1 MKKFIS
7 FVLTIL
13 ILIQMVPSV
22 IARLSDMIGV
32 NEQLAGYFIKLLFVF
47 VLIIFFI
54 ISAAAYSNEFTLNN
68 LKISV
73 SGFLYFIVLIIVLVI
88 TSRINS
94 QPVSWR
100 MSGYFI
106 LIVVMALSIFKYNRF
121 TLSLS
126 AMYWGIV
133 VYTVPNALLGIVQYI
148 TGQSVVPI
156 VNQNGDASVAS
167 AQLNDVSSLG
177 ILGSNGGY
185 RAFGLF
191 DSGMTLGLFLLL
203 GLAVLFFG
211 KLKINR
217 YAKLPLGILFIIALI
232 MTLTRNIYF
241 LFVLLMFL
249 RFVNNNKMKNIL
261 FIVGII
267 MQAVTV
273 EIANV
278 LNTLTFFQSA
288 FFGTLRAR
296 FRGLIFFENYY
307 QQNIV
312 SYLFGKGYQY
322 DAIVKSFTE
331 NTVDNQ
337 MLATFLDI
345 GIIGL
350 VVVYLYFWKSMRSTY
365 QPVSL
370 VLQNM
375 LVIFSFFGIA
385 NNHIVFFS
393 GILLLMLLSKDSQFL
408 KVEKIKRKTNG

>member
-148 TGQSVVPI
+148 TGQSIVPI

>member
-22 IARLSDMIGV
+22 IARLSDMIGI

-126 AMYWGIV
+126 AMYWGII

-148 TGQSVVPI
+148 TGQSIVPI

-167 AQLNDVSSLG
+167 TQLNDVSSLG

-217 YAKLPLGILFIIALI
+217 YAKLPLGTLFIIALI

-249 RFVNNNKMKNIL
+249 RFVNSNKMKNIL

>member
-22 IARLSDMIGV
+22 IARLSDMIGI

-148 TGQSVVPI
+148 TGQSIVPI

-167 AQLNDVSSLG
+167 TQLNDVSSLG

-217 YAKLPLGILFIIALI
+217 YAKLPLGTLFIIALI

-249 RFVNNNKMKNIL
+249 RFVNSNKMKNIL

>member
-22 IARLSDMIGV
+22 IARLSDMIGI

-148 TGQSVVPI
+148 TGQSIVPI

-167 AQLNDVSSLG
+167 TQLNDVSSLG

-217 YAKLPLGILFIIALI
+217 YAKLPLGTLFIIALI

-249 RFVNNNKMKNIL
+249 RFVNSNKMKNIL

-273 EIANV
+273 EISC
-278 LNTLTFFQSA
+278 TT
-288 FFGTLRAR
+288 
-296 FRGLIFFENYY
+296 I
-307 QQNIV
+307 
-312 SYLFGKGYQY
+312 
-322 DAIVKSFTE
+322 
-331 NTVDNQ
+331 
-337 MLATFLDI
+337 
-345 GIIGL
+345 
-350 VVVYLYFWKSMRSTY
+350 
-365 QPVSL
+365 
-370 VLQNM
+370 
-375 LVIFSFFGIA
+375 
-385 NNHIVFFS
+385 
-393 GILLLMLLSKDSQFL
+393 
-408 KVEKIKRKTNG
+408 

>member
-167 AQLNDVSSLG
+167 TQLNDVSSLG
-177 ILGSNGGY
+177 ILGSNGGH

-217 YAKLPLGILFIIALI
+217 YAKLPLGTLFIIALI

-249 RFVNNNKMKNIL
+249 RFVNSNKMKNIL

>member
-167 AQLNDVSSLG
+167 TQLNDVSSLG

-217 YAKLPLGILFIIALI
+217 YAKLPLGTLFIIALI

-249 RFVNNNKMKNIL
+249 RFVNSNKMKNIL

-312 SYLFGKGYQY
+312 SCLFGKGYQY
-322 DAIVKSFTE
+322 DAMVKSFTE

>member
-1 MKKFIS
+1 
-7 FVLTIL
+7 
-13 ILIQMVPSV
+13 
-22 IARLSDMIGV
+22 
-32 NEQLAGYFIKLLFVF
+32 
-47 VLIIFFI
+47 
-54 ISAAAYSNEFTLNN
+54 
-68 LKISV
+68 
-73 SGFLYFIVLIIVLVI
+73 
-88 TSRINS
+88 
-94 QPVSWR
+94 
-100 MSGYFI
+100 
-106 LIVVMALSIFKYNRF
+106 
-121 TLSLS
+121 
-126 AMYWGIV
+126 MYWGIV

-148 TGQSVVPI
+148 TGQSIVPI

-167 AQLNDVSSLG
+167 TQLNDVSSLG

-217 YAKLPLGILFIIALI
+217 YAKLPLGTLFIIALI

-249 RFVNNNKMKNIL
+249 RFVNSNKMKNIL

-350 VVVYLYFWKSMRSTY
+350 VVVYLYFWKSMRSMY

>member
-22 IARLSDMIGV
+22 IARLSDMIGI

-54 ISAAAYSNEFTLNN
+54 ISAAAYSNAFTLNN
-68 LKISV
+68 LKTSV

-148 TGQSVVPI
+148 TGQSIVPI

-167 AQLNDVSSLG
+167 TQLNDVSSLG

-217 YAKLPLGILFIIALI
+217 YAKLPLGTLFIIALI

-249 RFVNNNKMKNIL
+249 RFVNSNKMKNIL

>member
-22 IARLSDMIGV
+22 IARLSDMIGI

-148 TGQSVVPI
+148 TGQSIVPI

-167 AQLNDVSSLG
+167 TQLNDVSSLG

-217 YAKLPLGILFIIALI
+217 YAKLPLGTLFIIALI

-249 RFVNNNKMKNIL
+249 RFVNSNKMKNIL

-350 VVVYLYFWKSMRSTY
+350 VVVYLYFWKSMRSMY

>member
-13 ILIQMVPSV
+13 ILTQMVPSV
-22 IARLSDMIGV
+22 ITRVSDMIGI
-32 NEQLAGYFIKLLFVF
+32 NEQLAGYFIKLLLVF
-47 VLIIFFI
+47 VIIVFFI
-54 ISAAAYSNEFTLNN
+54 TSVASYSNEFTLNN

-73 SGFLYFIVLIIVLVI
+73 SGFLYFMVLIIVLVI

-94 QPVSWR
+94 QPFSWR

-106 LIVVMALSIFKYNRF
+106 LIIVMALTIFKYNRF

-126 AMYWGIV
+126 AMYWGII
-133 VYTVPNALLGIVQYI
+133 VYIVPNALLGIIQYI
-148 TGQSVVPI
+148 TGRSIVPI

-167 AQLNDVSSLG
+167 TQLNDVSSLG

-211 KLKINR
+211 KLIINR
-217 YAKLPLGILFIIALI
+217 YAKILLELLFTIAII

-249 RFVNNNKMKNIL
+249 RFVSSNRVKNIL

-307 QQNIV
+307 QQNLV

-322 DAIVKSFTE
+322 DAIVKGLTA

-345 GIIGL
+345 GVIGL
-350 VVVYLYFWKSMRSTY
+350 IIVYLYFWKSMRSTY

-393 GILLLMLLSKDSQFL
+393 GILLLMLLSKDSQSL
-408 KVEKIKRKTNG
+408 KVEKIKRRTNG

>member
-1 MKKFIS
+1 
-7 FVLTIL
+7 
-13 ILIQMVPSV
+13 
-22 IARLSDMIGV
+22 
-32 NEQLAGYFIKLLFVF
+32 
-47 VLIIFFI
+47 
-54 ISAAAYSNEFTLNN
+54 
-68 LKISV
+68 
-73 SGFLYFIVLIIVLVI
+73 
-88 TSRINS
+88 
-94 QPVSWR
+94 
-100 MSGYFI
+100 
-106 LIVVMALSIFKYNRF
+106 
-121 TLSLS
+121 
-126 AMYWGIV
+126 
-133 VYTVPNALLGIVQYI
+133 
-148 TGQSVVPI
+148 
-156 VNQNGDASVAS
+156 
-167 AQLNDVSSLG
+167 
-177 ILGSNGGY
+177 
-185 RAFGLF
+185 
-191 DSGMTLGLFLLL
+191 MTLGLFLLL

-217 YAKLPLGILFIIALI
+217 YAKLPLGTLFIIALI

-249 RFVNNNKMKNIL
+249 RFVNSNKMKNIL

-350 VVVYLYFWKSMRSTY
+350 VVVYLYFWKSMRSMY

>member
-22 IARLSDMIGV
+22 IARLSDMIGI

-148 TGQSVVPI
+148 TGQSIVPI

-167 AQLNDVSSLG
+167 TQLNDVSSLG

-217 YAKLPLGILFIIALI
+217 YTKLPLGTLFIIALI

-249 RFVNNNKMKNIL
+249 RFVNSNKMKNIL

>member
-22 IARLSDMIGV
+22 IARLSDMIGI

-148 TGQSVVPI
+148 TGQSIVPI
-156 VNQNGDASVAS
+156 VNQMV
-167 AQLNDVSSLG
+167 
-177 ILGSNGGY
+177 
-185 RAFGLF
+185 
-191 DSGMTLGLFLLL
+191 MHLLQ
-203 GLAVLFFG
+203 VH
-211 KLKINR
+211 N
-217 YAKLPLGILFIIALI
+217 
-232 MTLTRNIYF
+232 
-241 LFVLLMFL
+241 
-249 RFVNNNKMKNIL
+249 
-261 FIVGII
+261 
-267 MQAVTV
+267 
-273 EIANV
+273 
-278 LNTLTFFQSA
+278 
-288 FFGTLRAR
+288 
-296 FRGLIFFENYY
+296 
-307 QQNIV
+307 
-312 SYLFGKGYQY
+312 
-322 DAIVKSFTE
+322 
-331 NTVDNQ
+331 
-337 MLATFLDI
+337 
-345 GIIGL
+345 
-350 VVVYLYFWKSMRSTY
+350 
-365 QPVSL
+365 
-370 VLQNM
+370 
-375 LVIFSFFGIA
+375 
-385 NNHIVFFS
+385 
-393 GILLLMLLSKDSQFL
+393 
-408 KVEKIKRKTNG
+408 

>member
-148 TGQSVVPI
+148 TGHSVVPI

-167 AQLNDVSSLG
+167 TQLNDVSSLG

-217 YAKLPLGILFIIALI
+217 YAKLPLGTLFIFALI

-249 RFVNNNKMKNIL
+249 RFVNSNKMKNIL